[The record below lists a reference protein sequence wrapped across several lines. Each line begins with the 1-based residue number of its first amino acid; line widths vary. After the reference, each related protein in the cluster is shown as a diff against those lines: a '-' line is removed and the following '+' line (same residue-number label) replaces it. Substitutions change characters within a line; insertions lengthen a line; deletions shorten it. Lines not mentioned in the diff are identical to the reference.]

1 MCIEPRAERL
11 PLDWSP
17 GADQDDGCRGWE
29 ELPVYTWESFF
40 RNLSLGGARVGK
52 EKFGSCDDV
61 VARCFAQ
68 IILVAVFREWE
79 T

>member
-1 MCIEPRAERL
+1 MMAAGGGRSRL
-11 PLDWSP
+11 FTP
-17 GADQDDGCRGWE
+17 GS
-29 ELPVYTWESFF
+29 LFF